1 MAIQL
6 KNSLFIHVPKCAG
19 RTITRMLTK
28 YVSGAKILGH
38 HSYDAHAIPKTELK
52 VFGFVRHPAAFIHSL
67 WTHRSRSKN
76 NKFGK
81 YPAFNWQTK
90 LILESE
96 CQSNDYD
103 TFCDN
108 VLARENMVWYYYMY
122 YLSRYHDPMI
132 GKMEDLPDSLI
143 NILNANNEDFDEEG
157 IRDNIY
163 IHGANNRQTNVPVNY
178 ADAMNLDKLKHLV
191 EKSEA
196 KLCKRFG
203 YHAL

>member
-1 MAIQL
+1 
-6 KNSLFIHVPKCAG
+6 
-19 RTITRMLTK
+19 
-28 YVSGAKILGH
+28 
-38 HSYDAHAIPKTELK
+38 
-52 VFGFVRHPAAFIHSL
+52 
-67 WTHRSRSKN
+67 
-76 NKFGK
+76 
-81 YPAFNWQTK
+81 
-90 LILESE
+90 
-96 CQSNDYD
+96 
-103 TFCDN
+103 
-108 VLARENMVWYYYMY
+108 MVWYYYMY